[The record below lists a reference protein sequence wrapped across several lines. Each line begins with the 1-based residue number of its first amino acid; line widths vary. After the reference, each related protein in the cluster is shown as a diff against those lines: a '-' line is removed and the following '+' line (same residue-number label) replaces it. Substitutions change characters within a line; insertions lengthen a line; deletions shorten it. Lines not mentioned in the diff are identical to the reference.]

1 MNKKETIELVCDYL
15 LKKHNDYVLFIALN
29 GSAAHNAMY
38 AGVSD
43 IDFVVIT
50 KGMDKDKNQDIMNFI
65 RKNCT
70 DFKID
75 TSFTSD
81 LETRNCHCLNFKTMQ
96 CLYQVQKGATQSLYH
111 NPDFT
116 YKIDEETIKAAARV
130 DSLADINEVRR
141 IVADFD
147 NWPDKENGQRKLLK
161 TTYYAIKKYFILKDV
176 FPKNVNDCLEKFR
189 IESGIVLDADAEK
202 FLHKQVSSQIE
213 LDKLKDFCFKVTN
226 FLIDALNKREAV
238 ESVSADI
245 RVNVKDTIFKV
256 RVCGIVENDNKYL
269 FVDMGVG
276 NYLCAPGGHVEWFE
290 NSEDAAIR
298 EVEEETGMKVEIS
311 NLFLVHENFYYNV
324 KNIKFHE
331 IAFYYL
337 LHVKKGSKIVG
348 SQVVEE
354 FDKGKKD
361 ILKFKWLSKEEIEK
375 VELKPAV
382 LKELIMQN
390 KLNQLSH
397 IIKRRVED

>member
-1 MNKKETIELVCDYL
+1 MNKNETINLICDYL
-15 LKKHNDYVLFIALN
+15 LKKHKDYILFIALV

-43 IDFVVIT
+43 IDFIFIT
-50 KGMDKDKNQDIMNFI
+50 KGMDKVRNQDIMNFI

-81 LETRNCHCLNFKTMQ
+81 LETRNCHCLNFKAMQ
-96 CLYQVQKGATQSLYH
+96 GLYQVQKGATQSLYH
-111 NPDFT
+111 NPSFT
-116 YKIDEETIKAAARV
+116 YKIDEEAIKNVARV
-130 DSLADINEVRR
+130 DCLADITEVRR

-161 TTYYAIKKYFILKDV
+161 TTYYALKKYFILKDI

-189 IESGIVLDADAEK
+189 LESGMVLNSNVEA
-202 FLHKQVSSQIE
+202 FLHKQVTSQAE
-213 LDKLKDFCFKVTN
+213 FEKLKDFCFGVTN
-226 FLIDALNKREAV
+226 FLIDALNNREAV
-238 ESVSADI
+238 ESVSLDI

-256 RVCGIVENDNKYL
+256 RVCGIVENNGKYL
-269 FVDMGVG
+269 LVDMGVG
-276 NYLCAPGGHVEWFE
+276 NYWCAPGGHVEWFE
-290 NSEDAAIR
+290 NSEKAVVR
-298 EVEEETGMKVEIS
+298 EVEEETGMKVEVS

-324 KNIKFHE
+324 KNTKFHE

-337 LHVKKGSKIVG
+337 LRVKKGAKIIG
-348 SQVVEE
+348 SQVIEE

-361 ILKFKWLSKEEIEK
+361 VLKFKWFSKKEIENI
-375 VELKPAV
+375 ELKPAI
-382 LKELIMQN
+382 LKEFIVQD
-390 KLNQLSH
+390 KLSSLSH
-397 IIKRRVED
+397 IIKRRIED

>member
-15 LKKHNDYVLFIALN
+15 LKKHSEYILFAAL
-29 GSAAHNAMY
+29 
-38 AGVSD
+38 SD
-43 IDFVVIT
+43 DAIDVDFVFIT
-50 KGMDKDKNQDIMNFI
+50 DGMDKGKNQDIMNFI
-65 RKNCT
+65 RKNCA
-70 DFKID
+70 DFKINA
-75 TSFTSD
+75 SFTSN
-81 LETRNCHCLNFKTMQ
+81 LETRNCNCLNFETMQ

-116 YKIDEETIKAAARV
+116 YKIDEEKLKTAARI
-130 DSLADINEVRR
+130 DCLADINEVRK
-141 IVADFD
+141 IIADFD
-147 NWPDKENGQRKLLK
+147 NCKESGQKLLK

-176 FPKNVNDCLEKFR
+176 FPKNVSDCLEKFH
-189 IESGIVLDADAEK
+189 IESGIVLDADVEK

-213 LDKLKDFCFKVTN
+213 LDKLKDFCFNVTN

-256 RVCGIVENDNKYL
+256 RVCGIIEHENKYL

-276 NYLCAPGGHVEWFE
+276 NYFCAPGGHVEWFE
-290 NSEDAAIR
+290 NSQNAAIR